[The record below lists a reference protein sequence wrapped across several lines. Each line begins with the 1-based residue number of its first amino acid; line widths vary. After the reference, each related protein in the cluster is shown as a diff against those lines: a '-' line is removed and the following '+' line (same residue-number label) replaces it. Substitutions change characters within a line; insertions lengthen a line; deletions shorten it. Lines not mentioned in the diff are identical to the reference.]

1 MQEEKTAENEQE
13 FELIPISPLR
23 RLERR
28 IDEVERK
35 SQHFDSKEFYK
46 ELVDIIRM
54 NQQIVDEMAKAND
67 ALRIELSKLPS
78 RMEQTLARLDELV
91 AFIKASA
98 GDEGGEVGGA
108 SGMQPVVEQLAAIA
122 ETNKKILETNQA
134 LLSATEDLQK
144 KMKRPALPAPPMRR
158 PIIFPAKPNPV

>member
-1 MQEEKTAENEQE
+1 MPEQKAPENDQE

-28 IDEVERK
+28 IDEVEKK

-54 NQQIVDEMAKAND
+54 NQQIVDEMAKSND

-78 RMEQTLARLDELV
+78 RIEQTLARLDELV
-91 AFIKASA
+91 SFIKAS
-98 GDEGGEVGGA
+98 GGEGGEAAVGVD
-108 SGMQPVVEQLAAIA
+108 MQPMLEKLTQIA
-122 ETNKKILETNQA
+122 ETNSKILETNQA
-134 LLSATEDLQK
+134 LLSSMEDVQRKL
-144 KMKRPALPAPPMRR
+144 KRPTLPAPPLRR
-158 PIIFPAKPNPV
+158 PLILPTKPTI